1 MWILGAASDAT
12 VGRMAR
18 RVVYGNAFSENRW
31 PMVDEGSCA
40 WVTVPG
46 TDVRLEIQQGQPL
59 AILRAFA
66 ADYNA
71 FVEPLR
77 DADSACWTP
86 TNSVGTSNHLSGSGC
101 DFNWSGHP
109 FRVRGTFR
117 DDQMATIR
125 ELLEFYEDTIF
136 WGGDWDNPIDEMHW
150 QLGYE
155 TYGNPATQSFIDRKI
170 RSDGFSTFRR
180 GETTAGHML
189 TTAERYALAVI
200 RVGQALGV
208 SPKGIKIALTVPF
221 VESGWRMYANANI
234 PESLALPHDDV
245 GSDHDSTGLFQQRQA
260 WGPLSCTMDA
270 ECSARLFYLGGEDG
284 QRGLTDFPYDTD
296 ARTPGGWAQAVQV
309 SAFPDRYDEHWDEA
323 VELYDRLIG
332 TASTEGGFL
341 MALSDAEQRELLDLA
356 RQQSGYRR
364 ISRSPLRM
372 PGERETE
379 TISGFE
385 WNTDGNV
392 HVLLVYLLARLGD
405 PNELARLN
413 AVARTTEPGREHDA
427 LLAQAILNSLTGNVS
442 DGGVA
447 VATPVPTGAIVV
459 DPVPAAP
466 PSPAPRPY
474 TPPAA
479 PQTPALPAVVQT
491 PTGEGVGG
499 AVAALGAEI
508 ATLKNTLDSYA
519 NALRS

>member
-1 MWILGAASDAT
+1 
-12 VGRMAR
+12 MAR
-18 RVVYGNAFSENRW
+18 RVVYGNAFSENGW

-40 WVTVPG
+40 WVVVPG
-46 TDVRLEIQQGQPL
+46 TDVHLEIQQGQPT

-77 DADSACWTP
+77 DPDSACWTP
-86 TNSVGTSNHLSGSGC
+86 TNSVGSSNHLSGSGC
-101 DFNWSGHP
+101 DFNWNGHA
-109 FRVRGTFR
+109 FRVRGTFTA
-117 DDQMATIR
+117 DQMATIR
-125 ELLEFYEDTIF
+125 ELLDFYEGTIF
-136 WGGDWDNPIDEMHW
+136 WGGDWHDPIDEMHW
-150 QLGYE
+150 QLGYD
-155 TYGNPATQSFIDRKI
+155 TYGDPATQSFIDRKI
-170 RSDGFSTFRR
+170 RSDGYSTFRR
-180 GETTAGHML
+180 GPTTAGHVL

-208 SPKGIKIALTVPF
+208 SPKGIKIALCVPF

-234 PESLALPHDDV
+234 PDSLEYPHDDV

-270 ECSARLFYLGGEDG
+270 ECSARLFYLGGADG
-284 QRGLTDFPYDTD
+284 QRGLTDFDYESDE
-296 ARTPGGWAQAVQV
+296 RTPGGWAQAVQV
-309 SAFPDRYDEHWDEA
+309 SAYPDRYDEHWDEA
-323 VELYDRLIG
+323 VELYDRLVG
-332 TASTEGGFL
+332 TAATEGGFL

-392 HVLLVYLLARLGD
+392 HVLLVYLLAKLGD
-405 PNELARLN
+405 PNELARLE

-427 LLAQAILNSLTGNVS
+427 LLAQAILNSLQGVVS

-447 VATPVPTGAIVV
+447 VATPVPTGAIPV
-459 DPVPAAP
+459 DPVP
-466 PSPAPRPY
+466 PA
-474 TPPAA
+474 PAA
-479 PQTPALPAVVQT
+479 PYSPPVAPVAAKPTEPAHLP
-491 PTGEGVGG
+491 PGG
-499 AVAALGAEI
+499 GISSAVATLGSEI
-508 ATLKNTLDSYA
+508 ATLKGVLDTYTEQ
-519 NALRS
+519 LRS